1 MKLVMIGLTA
11 VLLTG
16 CGAKY
21 NYSVDAAVNSMPESV
36 RQKCEP
42 VPKELKRGASMGD
55 LYKAHD
61 NLVGLYGECVER
73 DAAKAD
79 WIASQGQ

>member
-1 MKLVMIGLTA
+1 MKLVIIAALTGLLA
-11 VLLTG
+11 G

-21 NYSVDAAVNSMPESV
+21 NYSVDAAVNTMPESV

-42 VPKELKRGASMGD
+42 VPKELKRGASMGE

-61 NLVGLYGECVER
+61 SLVGLYGECAER

>member
-1 MKLVMIGLTA
+1 MKLVIIAALSA
-11 VLLTG
+11 LLAG
-16 CGAKY
+16 CGSTY
-21 NYSVDAAVNSMPESV
+21 RYSVDAATNTMPGSV

-42 VPKELKRGASMGD
+42 IPKELKRGASMGD
-55 LYKAHD
+55 QTKAYD
-61 NLVGLYGECVER
+61 SLVGLYGECAER